1 MYGVALDP
9 AGNYLLLGGSGD
21 EYEYSAVNSTTGW
34 DSDTWVS
41 YLVVLDTKVRI
52 PNLQITPACFINSF
66 FLAIQ
71 HKFAREQIFIHFF
84 GKFLSLKLCPS

>member
-1 MYGVALDP
+1 MALDP

-21 EYEYSAVNSTTGW
+21 EYEYSAVDSTTGW

-52 PNLQITPACFINSF
+52 LNLQITPA
-66 FLAIQ
+66 
-71 HKFAREQIFIHFF
+71 
-84 GKFLSLKLCPS
+84 